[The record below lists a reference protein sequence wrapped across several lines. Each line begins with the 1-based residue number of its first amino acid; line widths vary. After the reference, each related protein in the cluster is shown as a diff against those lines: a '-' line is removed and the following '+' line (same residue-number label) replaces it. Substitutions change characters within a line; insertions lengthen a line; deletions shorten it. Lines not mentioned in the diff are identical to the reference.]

1 MQTSQCAYFHILC
14 AHFRDNH
21 ICQNTVNVN
30 VIDACDQT
38 TLLQPVTTNGTY
50 GMIKTTSNSC
60 YEFSLHNP
68 TLSQCLPAVC
78 KLFFDQMHPPTIL
91 IRQMNEHYSKNS
103 FQQKHIYLIQ
113 NLQILHEIYSR
124 LNIKSQYFTRVK
136 SYSLIP
142 EHRSLYAQKILYPQ
156 QIFEPEATFRCSLR
170 NPGNSP
176 SRIGCRPLVEDA
188 EGSIPALPPLLL
200 CEVDG

>member
-1 MQTSQCAYFHILC
+1 MIITATFQLQESVTLWQTNLLVDKSSLKQLPLTHVHEHHLFYVCNDNIQTKSSQITVMLTSRCAYFHILC

-68 TLSQCLPAVC
+68 TLCQSLHAVY
-78 KLFFDQMHPPTIL
+78 KLFLTKCTHPQYL
-91 IRQMNEHYSKNS
+91 YDKWMNITRKTVFGKNT
-103 FQQKHIYLIQ
+103 FIWYRIYRLYIKYTADWTQ
-113 NLQILHEIYSR
+113 NQ
-124 LNIKSQYFTRVK
+124 NT
-136 SYSLIP
+136 
-142 EHRSLYAQKILYPQ
+142 
-156 QIFEPEATFRCSLR
+156 
-170 NPGNSP
+170 
-176 SRIGCRPLVEDA
+176 
-188 EGSIPALPPLLL
+188 L
-200 CEVDG
+200 CV